1 MHTLVGKNFGTQPQ
15 APMDASSP
23 VSSLTPVVE
32 ALHKDRSKLRQ
43 RRADGVAIAA
53 ALVLAALVAAAQWHW
68 NHARADADLQAVA
81 NNLADKVHQASTQSS
96 TMATAT
102 LVAAVSFD
110 VKQVLIGNISGDYG
124 QLYTDFSTL
133 LLAPGTQDVFVLN
146 GKGTVLSE
154 LNQDGASPLL
164 GRELGGQPYFQLA
177 LRGQP
182 VFYPTTDASGQQ
194 RRLVFAAPVRV
205 SAEASKPPNGV
216 YVVQTVADAL
226 DTALAHHS
234 APALVV
240 SPQGVVFASN
250 QPGWRLQML
259 PGVTASPA
267 AQTGAD
273 GQFGQAQLTPLPFR
287 LEGNSLR
294 WPGHRTT
301 VARRTLEWDSQDGPW
316 QLLLLEDRSLW
327 AALLVPGLAGSA
339 VLLCVLLGYYALSR
353 RSMARRNLAQQRRQS
368 DAELRQLTDVV
379 QAASQRMLDISE
391 ALPCAVF
398 QMSLQTD
405 GAPHFHFVGKPILA
419 LLGVSAEA
427 QMRDP
432 RAHLTHVHPDDLPRV
447 RDTLR
452 GARQAAATPSNFQD
466 LEATAT
472 SNESLAVRY
481 RVQIGDELRWIQ
493 LRATGIVHAKSP
505 DTQVWTGYWMDV
517 TTQIQAQDTLLAREK
532 QLRTVLESAPSALII
547 TREDGRALFH
557 NRRAL
562 EVFRISEQDLLQHG
576 VRQMYVDPEVR
587 QRAVETLVREG
598 SIHNWEIAFTRG
610 DGTPLWASLSSSLG
624 EFGGKRAGYTWFDDI
639 TSRKLAADAL
649 QAAKE
654 AAEAA
659 GLAKS
664 AFLANM
670 SHEIRTPM
678 NTIIGLSELALKTPL
693 DARQREYIDR
703 VQMSGKHLLGI
714 INDILDF
721 SKIEANKLQVE
732 QVPFELDALLT
743 NVANLVTEKA
753 SAKNLEL
760 VFDIAPDVPPHLVGD
775 PLRLGQILI
784 NFANN
789 AVKFTDAGEIVLV
802 ARVQQPQPEGLSTD
816 HIQLYFAI
824 RDTGIGLSPA
834 QCAALFQSFHQ
845 ADVSTTRK
853 YGGTGLGLSISKR
866 LAELMGGAVGV
877 DSQVGQGSNFW
888 FTANL
893 GVGLAAE
900 PAPTPL
906 TGLRAL
912 VVDDH
917 SIARS
922 ILAAMLQEQQFT
934 VDTVASGALAM
945 EHLRQHDCDIVFLD
959 WHMPEMDGIATAR
972 AIQALGLPQ
981 VPKMVMVTAFGDDGL
996 AELSKSVGI
1005 ATVLVKPVFG
1015 TTLRDA
1021 LARVGHGPARNASTP
1036 TPSDLFAR
1044 MAPLAGARILLVD
1057 DNEFNQYVGLELLGS
1072 AGLVAEVADNGQVA
1086 LDKLAQSDFDLVLM
1100 DMQMP
1105 VMDGI
1110 TATLAIRQQP
1120 RFAALPVIAMTVN
1133 VMQHDRDA
1141 CLAAGMGD
1149 VITKPIVA
1157 DHLWSVLAKWIAPR
1171 ATRTPASPV
1180 TASADSAEV
1189 ALPAHIPAL
1198 DMDAG
1203 LRRLN
1208 GNRKAYLNMLR
1219 MFVRNQQNTPA
1230 QLHAALAQGDWP
1242 TAERIAHSAKGVAG
1256 SIGAVALQE
1265 QAGLLEAALHAS
1277 APLPQLQPL
1286 VAEVEQRLNAL
1297 VQALHAQLPPEA
1309 AQATVAVDPEQLRQV
1324 CAQLADL
1331 LAQDDSDAIALV
1343 EEHATLLHSAFP
1355 QAFTEIDQALKDFA
1369 FDTALQVLRQQMD
1382 AMV

>member
-1 MHTLVGKNFGTQPQ
+1 
-15 APMDASSP
+15 MDAPSP
-23 VSSLTPVVE
+23 VSSLTPVAE

-43 RRADGVAIAA
+43 RRADGMAVAV
-53 ALVLAALVAAAQWHW
+53 ALALAAVVAGAQLHW
-68 NHARADADLQAVA
+68 NSTRADAGLQAVA
-81 NNLADKVHQASTQSS
+81 NNLADKIHQASTQSS

-102 LVAAVSFD
+102 LMAAVSFD

-124 QLYTDFSTL
+124 QVYTDFSTL

-146 GKGTVLSE
+146 AKGTVLSE
-154 LNQDGASPLL
+154 LNLDGASPLL
-164 GRELGGQPYFQLA
+164 GSEQGGQAYFRQA
-177 LRGQP
+177 LQGQP
-182 VFYPTTDASGQQ
+182 VLYPTTDASGQQ
-194 RRLVFAAPVRV
+194 RRLVFAAPVRTR
-205 SAEASKPPNGV
+205 AEPRHLASGV
-216 YVVQTVADAL
+216 YVVQTSADIL
-226 DTALAHHS
+226 DMVLAQHA

-250 QPGWRLQML
+250 QPDWRMQTL
-259 PGVTASPA
+259 PGVSPSPMPQGTAE
-267 AQTGAD
+267 
-273 GQFGQAQLTPLPFR
+273 GQFGKAVLAPLPFS
-287 LEGNSLR
+287 LAGNSLH

-301 VARRTLEWDSQDGPW
+301 VARRTLDWDSRGGPW

-327 AALLVPGLAGSA
+327 AGLLAPGLAGGA
-339 VLLCVLLGYYALSR
+339 VLLCVLLGYYAVSR
-353 RSMARRNLAQQRRQS
+353 RSLARRHLAQQRRQS
-368 DAELRQLTDVV
+368 DAELRQLSDVV
-379 QAASQRMLDISE
+379 QAASQRMLDISD

-398 QMSLQTD
+398 QMSMQND
-405 GAPHFHFVGKPILA
+405 GMPHFHFVGKPILA

-427 QMRDP
+427 QMQDP
-432 RAHLTHVHPDDLPRV
+432 RAHLTHVLTDDLPRV
-447 RDTLR
+447 RDALR
-452 GARQAAATPSNFQD
+452 GAHLAAATPSNFQD
-466 LEATAT
+466 LDATAT

-481 RVQIGDELRWIQ
+481 RVQVGQQLRWIQ

-505 DTQVWTGYWMDV
+505 DTQVWTGYWLDV
-517 TTQIQAQDTLLAREK
+517 TSNIQAQETLQAREN

-547 TREDGRALFH
+547 TRQDGRALFH

-562 EVFRISEQDLLQHG
+562 EVFRISEQELVQHG
-576 VRQMYVDPEVR
+576 VRKMYVDPTVR
-587 QRAVETLVREG
+587 KRAVETLVRDG

-624 EFGGKRAGYTWFDDI
+624 EFGGLSAGYTWFDDI
-639 TSRKLAADAL
+639 TSRKHAADAL

-693 DARQREYIDR
+693 DPRQREYIDR

-732 QVPFELDALLT
+732 HVPFELDALLT

-753 SAKNLEL
+753 SAKRLEL

-802 ARVQQPQPEGLSTD
+802 ARVQQPQPEGLLAD

-834 QCAALFQSFHQ
+834 QCTALFQSFHQ

-888 FTANL
+888 FTATL
-893 GVGLAAE
+893 GVGLVAAPE
-900 PAPTPL
+900 PAPL

-917 SIARS
+917 AIARS

-934 VDTVASGALAM
+934 VATVASGALAL
-945 EHLRQHDCDIVFLD
+945 EHLQHHACDIVFLD
-959 WHMPEMDGIATAR
+959 WHMPDMDGIATAR

-981 VPKMVMVTAFGDDGL
+981 TPKMVMVTAFGDDGL
-996 AELSKSVGI
+996 AELGKAVGI
-1005 ATVLVKPVFG
+1005 TTVLVKPVFG

-1021 LARVGHGPARNASTP
+1021 LARMGHGPARNTAAP
-1036 TPSDLFAR
+1036 TPSELFAR

-1057 DNEFNQYVGLELLGS
+1057 DNEFNQYVGTELLAS
-1072 AGLVAEVADNGQVA
+1072 AGLVAEVAENGQVA
-1086 LDKLAQSDFDLVLM
+1086 LDKLAQFSYDLVLM

-1120 RFAALPVIAMTVN
+1120 RFANLPIIAMTAN

-1141 CLAAGMGD
+1141 CLASGMGD

-1171 ATRTPASPV
+1171 ETPAAPVVASSPE
-1180 TASADSAEV
+1180 AID
-1189 ALPAHIPAL
+1189 LPAHIPAL
-1198 DMDAG
+1198 DMAAG

-1219 MFVRNQQNTPA
+1219 LFVRNQQATPV
-1230 QLHAALAQGDWP
+1230 QLRAALAQTDWP

-1256 SIGAVALQE
+1256 SIGAVALQA
-1265 QAGLLEAALHAS
+1265 QAGALELALHAGT
-1277 APLPQLQPL
+1277 PLTQLEPL
-1286 VAEVEQRLNAL
+1286 VAELEVQLNAL
-1297 VQALHAQLPPEA
+1297 VQALQTQLSPEA
-1309 AQATVAVDPEQLRQV
+1309 VQATVAVDPDQLRQI
-1324 CAQLADL
+1324 CTQLADL
-1331 LAQDDSDAIALV
+1331 LAQDDSDAITLV
-1343 EEHATLLHSAFP
+1343 DEHATLLHSAFP
-1355 QAFTEIDQALKDFA
+1355 QAYAAIDQALKDFA
-1369 FDTALQVLRQQMD
+1369 FDAALQVLQKEM
-1382 AMV
+1382 AAPA

>member
-1 MHTLVGKNFGTQPQ
+1 
-15 APMDASSP
+15 MDVSPP
-23 VSSLTPVVE
+23 VSSLTPAAE
-32 ALHKDRSKLRQ
+32 ALYKDRSKVRQ
-43 RRADGVAIAA
+43 RRADSVAIAVA
-53 ALVLAALVAAAQWHW
+53 VALAAVVAAAQWHW
-68 NHARADADLQAVA
+68 NRTRADADLQAEA
-81 NNLADKVHQASTQSS
+81 NNLADKIHQASTQSS

-102 LVAAVSFD
+102 LMAAVSFD

-124 QLYTDFSTL
+124 QVYTDFSTL
-133 LLAPGTQDVFVLN
+133 LLAPGTQDVYVLN
-146 GKGTVLSE
+146 AKGTVLSE

-164 GRELGGQPYFQLA
+164 GRELAGQPYFRRA
-177 LRGQP
+177 LLGQP
-182 VFYPTTDASGQQ
+182 VLYPTTDTSGQQ
-194 RRLVFAAPVRV
+194 RRLVFAAPVRT
-205 SAEASKPPNGV
+205 SADVGMPPSGV
-216 YVVQTVADAL
+216 YVVQTTADAL
-226 DTALAHHS
+226 DIVLAQRV

-240 SPQGVVFASN
+240 SPQGVVYASN
-250 QPGWRLQML
+250 QPDWRMQRL
-259 PGVTASPA
+259 PGVSPPA
-267 AQTGAD
+267 PAPTGAN
-273 GQFGQAQLTPLPFR
+273 GQFGKAVRAPLPFS
-287 LEGNSLR
+287 LDGNSLR
-294 WPGHRTT
+294 WEGHRTT
-301 VARRTLEWDSQDGPW
+301 VARRTLDWDNRDGSW

-327 AALLVPGLAGSA
+327 AALLAPGLAGSA
-339 VLLCVLLGYYALSR
+339 ALLCTLLGYYAVSR
-353 RSMARRNLAQQRRQS
+353 RRLARRHLAQQRRQS
-368 DAELRQLTDVV
+368 DAELRQMNEVV
-379 QAASQRMLDISE
+379 QAASQRMLDISD

-398 QMSLQTD
+398 QMSLQSD
-405 GAPHFHFVGKPILA
+405 GTPHFHFVGKPILA

-427 QMRDP
+427 QMADP
-432 RAHLTHVHPDDLPRV
+432 RAHLTHIYPPDLPRV
-447 RDTLR
+447 RHALR
-452 GARQAAATPSNFQD
+452 GAHMAAATPSNFQD
-466 LEATAT
+466 LEASAT

-481 RVQIGDELRWIQ
+481 RVQIGTQLRWIQ

-505 DTQVWTGYWMDV
+505 DTQVWTGYWLDV
-517 TTQIQAQDTLLAREK
+517 TSTIQAQETLQARET
-532 QLRTVLESAPSALII
+532 QLRTVLESAPSALVI
-547 TREDGRALFH
+547 TSEDGRALFH

-562 EVFRISEQDLLQHG
+562 EVFRISEQELLQNG
-576 VRQMYVDPEVR
+576 VRQMYADPTVR
-587 QRAVETLVREG
+587 QRAMDTLVREG

-624 EFGGKRAGYTWFDDI
+624 EFGGQTAGYTWFDDI
-639 TSRKLAADAL
+639 TSRKHAADAL

-659 GLAKS
+659 GQAKS

-753 SAKNLEL
+753 SAKSLEL

-775 PLRLGQILI
+775 PLRLGQILV

-789 AVKFTDAGEIVLV
+789 AVKFTEAGEIVLV
-802 ARVQQPQPEGLSTD
+802 ARVHQPQPEGLPADQT
-816 HIQLYFAI
+816 QLYFAI

-834 QCAALFQSFHQ
+834 QCDALFQSFHQ

-866 LAELMGGAVGV
+866 LAELMGGTVGV

-900 PAPTPL
+900 PEPTPL

-917 SIARS
+917 AIARS
-922 ILAAMLQEQQFT
+922 ILAAMLQEHQFT
-934 VDTVASGALAM
+934 VETVASGPLALDY
-945 EHLRQHDCDIVFLD
+945 LQHHACDIVFLD
-959 WHMPEMDGIATAR
+959 WHMPDMDGIATAR

-981 VPKMVMVTAFGDDGL
+981 APKMVMVTAFGDDGL
-996 AELSKSVGI
+996 LELGKAVGI

-1021 LARVGHGPARNASTP
+1021 LARVGHGPARNTSTP

-1057 DNEFNQYVGLELLGS
+1057 DNEFNQYVGTELLAS
-1072 AGLVAEVADNGQVA
+1072 AGLVAEVAENGQVA
-1086 LDKLAQSDFDLVLM
+1086 LDKLAQADFDLVLM

-1120 RFAALPVIAMTVN
+1120 RLAALPVIAMTAN

-1141 CLAAGMGD
+1141 CIAAGMGD

-1171 ATRTPASPV
+1171 ETRTQPSPV

-1189 ALPAHIPAL
+1189 ELPAHIPAL
-1198 DMDAG
+1198 DMAAG

-1219 MFVRNQQNTPA
+1219 LFVRNQQNTPA
-1230 QLHAALAQGDWP
+1230 QLHAALAQSDWP

-1256 SIGAVALQE
+1256 SIGAVALQA
-1265 QAGLLEAALHAS
+1265 QAGILESALHAGT
-1277 APLPQLQPL
+1277 PLAQASPL
-1286 VAEVEQRLNAL
+1286 VEQVEVLLNAL
-1297 VQALHAQLPPEA
+1297 VQALQAQLAPEA
-1309 AQATVAVDPEQLRQV
+1309 AQATVSVDP
-1324 CAQLADL
+1324 AQLHTVCTRLAEL

-1343 EEHATLLHSAFP
+1343 EDNAALLHSAFP
-1355 QAFTEIDQALKDFA
+1355 QAYADIEKALKDFA
-1369 FDTALQVLRQQMD
+1369 FDAALQVLRQQMH